1 MDKPI
6 CWKHILFRAIIPA
19 VTFVGIVAFLVY
31 TYHITPEVTRHE
43 FFLNASSSVASWAAA
58 VVAYYG
64 LMYAGD
70 TLAKSS
76 VIAKQQSTIDMV
88 MDFNHDERLQRV
100 KNDIFN
106 DSKQLT
112 LLYCEL
118 EKKEN
123 GEALRDDYHYV
134 LNRYEFVSLGIRR
147 GAFDEQLYK
156 DLQCSN
162 ILKLWRA
169 VAPLVLEI
177 RKASKTATLYQEL
190 EWLYNRWEKDPIKKI
205 AVHA

>member
-43 FFLNASSSVASWAAA
+43 FFLNVSSSVASWAAA

-100 KNDIFN
+100 LNDIFR
-106 DSKQLT
+106 DSSQLT

-118 EKKEN
+118 SKQSN

-134 LNRYEFVSLGIRR
+134 LNRNEFVSLGIRR

-156 DLQCSN
+156 YLYCSN
-162 ILKLWRA
+162 TLKLWHA
-169 VAPLVLEI
+169 VAPLIFEI
-177 RKASKTATLYQEL
+177 RKSSGIPTLYQEL
-190 EWLYNRWEKDPIKKI
+190 EWLCNRWTESPIQKI
-205 AVHA
+205 QVKT

>member
-1 MDKPI
+1 MDNPI

-31 TYHITPEVTRHE
+31 TYHITQEVTRHE

-76 VIAKQQSTIDMV
+76 VIAKQQSTIDIV

-100 KNDIFN
+100 LNDIFK
-106 DSKQLT
+106 DSSQLT

-118 EKKEN
+118 SKQSN

-134 LNRYEFVSLGIRR
+134 LNRNEFVSLGIRR

-156 DLQCSN
+156 YLYCSN
-162 ILKLWRA
+162 TLKLWHA
-169 VAPLVLEI
+169 VAPLIFEI
-177 RKASKTATLYQEL
+177 RKISGIPTLYQEL
-190 EWLYNRWEKDPIKKI
+190 EWLCNRWTESPIQKI
-205 AVHA
+205 QVKT